1 MDKGV
6 TRMESADT
14 KLRNAVSEALKQA
27 FDLDKPAD
35 EIVIETPRSREH
47 GDFAANTAMQ
57 LARVLRRNPRQIAE
71 ALAQAVDRE
80 KYGIQSV
87 EVAGPGFLNFTMA
100 QDSFAAAV
108 GQILREKS
116 DYGNGAPNGIRV
128 NLEYVSAN
136 PTGSLHLGHARGAA
150 WGDSVSRIMK
160 KAGYDVTRE
169 YYVNDAGNQIANL
182 ARSLQARYR
191 QALGLEAEIGED
203 GYLGEDIRL
212 KGKELADAYGDVY
225 IEETPENLDFFR
237 REGISFELDKI
248 RQDLNDYRVGFDVWS
263 SEQTIRDAGLVDNVL
278 ARLKETDQ
286 SYEQDGATWFA
297 STRYGDDKD
306 RVLRKQDG
314 SLTYL
319 VPDLAYHDTKYG
331 REYDEIIDFFG
342 ADHHGYVTRLKAGMQ
357 ALGNDPEKLH
367 VDIIQ
372 MVRLVNDGEE
382 MKMSKRL
389 GNATT
394 IRELCE
400 RVGVDAAR
408 YFFVQRALDSHL
420 DFDMELAARK
430 SNENPVYYA
439 QYAHARMC
447 SIAKGARGLEPAE
460 DVTGLEHEKELAL
473 MKVLTEFPKVVQDAA
488 RTRQV
493 HKIVHYIQNLASHF
507 HSFYNACKV
516 IDPDAPELS
525 AKRLALV
532 NAARIVLAEA
542 LTLIGV
548 NAPETM

>member
-1 MDKGV
+1 
-6 TRMESADT
+6 MESADT

-116 DYGNGAPNGIRV
+116 DYGNGAPNAIRV

-191 QALGLEAEIGED
+191 QALGFEAEIGED

-248 RQDLNDYRVGFDVWS
+248 RRDLNAYRVSFDVWS

>member
-1 MDKGV
+1 
-6 TRMESADT
+6 MESADT

-100 QDSFAAAV
+100 QDSLAAAV

-116 DYGNGAPNGIRV
+116 DYGNGAPNAIRV

-191 QALGLEAEIGED
+191 QALGFEAEIGED

-248 RQDLNDYRVGFDVWS
+248 RRDLNDYRVSFDVWS

>member
-1 MDKGV
+1 
-6 TRMESADT
+6 MESTDT
-14 KLRNAVSEALKQA
+14 KLKQAVSDALKKA
-27 FDLDKPAD
+27 FGLDKPAE
-35 EIVIETPRSREH
+35 EIVIESPKNKDH
-47 GDFAANTAMQ
+47 GDYASNAAMQ
-57 LARVLRRNPRQIAE
+57 LARTLHQNPRSIAE
-71 ALAQAVDRE
+71 AIAENIDRE
-80 KYGIQSV
+80 AGGISAI

-100 QDSFAAAV
+100 RDSITQVV
-108 GQILREKS
+108 GQILKDRENFG
-116 DYGNGAPNGIRV
+116 DGEPNGIRV

-150 WGDSVSRIMK
+150 WGDSAARIMK

-169 YYVNDAGNQIANL
+169 YYVNDAGNQITNL
-182 ARSLQARYR
+182 AKSLQARYL
-191 QALGLEAEIGED
+191 QALGQEAGIGED
-203 GYLGEDIRL
+203 GYLGEDIRE
-212 KGKELADAYGDVY
+212 KGKELAARFGNAY

-237 REGISFELDKI
+237 KEGISFELDKI
-248 RQDLNDYRVGFDVWS
+248 RQDLNDYRVQFDVWS
-263 SEQTIRDAGLVDNVL
+263 SEQSIRDAGLVDKVL
-278 ARLKETDQ
+278 DRLKEDGQ
-286 SYEQDGATWFA
+286 SYEKDGAVWFE
-297 STRYGDDKD
+297 STKFGDDKD

-319 VPDLAYHDTKYG
+319 VPDLAYHDTKYKRG
-331 REYDEIIDFFG
+331 YDEIIDFFG
-342 ADHHGYVTRLKAGMQ
+342 ADHHGYIVRLKAGME
-357 ALGNDPEKLH
+357 ALGNDPARLH

-447 SIAKGARGLEPAE
+447 SIAKGAGDIKPASDASGLN
-460 DVTGLEHEKELAL
+460 HEKELAL
-473 MKVLTEFPKVVQDAA
+473 MKVLAEFPKVVQETA

-493 HKIVHYIQNLASHF
+493 HKMVHYIQNLASHF

-516 IDPDAPELS
+516 IDPADPELS
-525 AKRLALV
+525 SRRLALV
-532 NAARIVLAEA
+532 EATRIVLADA
-542 LTLIGV
+542 LNLIGV
-548 NAPETM
+548 EAPETM

>member
-1 MDKGV
+1 
-6 TRMESADT
+6 MESADT

-191 QALGLEAEIGED
+191 QALGLEAEFGED

-248 RQDLNDYRVGFDVWS
+248 RRDLNDYRVGFDVWS

>member
-1 MDKGV
+1 
-6 TRMESADT
+6 MESADT

-191 QALGLEAEIGED
+191 QALGFEAEIGED

-248 RQDLNDYRVGFDVWS
+248 RRDLNDYRVSFDVWS

-507 HSFYNACKV
+507 HSFYNVCKV
-516 IDPDAPELS
+516 LDPDAPELS

>member
-1 MDKGV
+1 
-6 TRMESADT
+6 MESADT

-116 DYGNGAPNGIRV
+116 DYGNGAPNAIRV

-191 QALGLEAEIGED
+191 QALGFEAEIGED

-248 RQDLNDYRVGFDVWS
+248 RRDLNDYRVSFDVWS

-314 SLTYL
+314 SMTYL

>member
-1 MDKGV
+1 
-6 TRMESADT
+6 MESADT

-248 RQDLNDYRVGFDVWS
+248 RRDLNDYRVGFDVWS

-447 SIAKGARGLEPAE
+447 SIAKGARDLEPAE

>member
-1 MDKGV
+1 
-6 TRMESADT
+6 MESADT

-116 DYGNGAPNGIRV
+116 DYGNGAPNAIRV

-191 QALGLEAEIGED
+191 QALGFEVEIGED

-248 RQDLNDYRVGFDVWS
+248 RRDLNDYRVSFDVWS

>member
-1 MDKGV
+1 
-6 TRMESADT
+6 MESADT

>member
-1 MDKGV
+1 
-6 TRMESADT
+6 MESADT

-116 DYGNGAPNGIRV
+116 DYGNGAPNAIRV

-191 QALGLEAEIGED
+191 QALGFEAEIGED

-248 RQDLNDYRVGFDVWS
+248 RRDLNDYRVGFDVWS